1 MRKVIWP
8 CQHCGKQIHMLEGVL
23 VDNSGGDVCCGDAFM
38 ERNENG
44 KHSPQNPPW
53 KYRSAV

>member
-1 MRKVIWP
+1 
-8 CQHCGKQIHMLEGVL
+8 MLEGVL
-23 VDNSGGDVCCGDAFM
+23 VDNSGGDVCCGYAFM

-53 KYRSAV
+53 KDRSAV